1 MYAAI
6 GFELRE
12 DIEDLEM
19 VAEYNLSKEP
29 IRIDILI
36 VKTREKVE
44 KLKNEIG
51 HIMRKYN
58 VIEYKSPKDGMS
70 IDDFYKTVGYACL
83 YKGYG
88 KTVNQIPS
96 DEITVTM
103 IRAAH
108 PREMFL
114 TLEKEGHEIEERY
127 PGIYYVTNNLP
138 FPVQVI
144 VTKELGRENHSCLR
158 ILTDNADKEDVECFL
173 VQAKDTKNPGER
185 DNVDSVLQAS
195 VSANYKLYE
204 EVRRDVVMCQALQ
217 ELMKDEID
225 AKVTNAVT
233 NAVINTETDI
243 QVNDIRNIMKNFKC
257 TAEQAMDTLEIPQEK
272 RSLYMSKL

>member
-1 MYAAI
+1 
-6 GFELRE
+6 
-12 DIEDLEM
+12 
-19 VAEYNLSKEP
+19 
-29 IRIDILI
+29 
-36 VKTREKVE
+36 
-44 KLKNEIG
+44 
-51 HIMRKYN
+51 
-58 VIEYKSPKDGMS
+58 
-70 IDDFYKTVGYACL
+70 
-83 YKGYG
+83 
-88 KTVNQIPS
+88 
-96 DEITVTM
+96 
-103 IRAAH
+103 
-108 PREMFL
+108 
-114 TLEKEGHEIEERY
+114 
-127 PGIYYVTNNLP
+127 
-138 FPVQVI
+138 VQVI

-225 AKVTNAVT
+225 AKVTNAVNSAVT
-233 NAVINTETDI
+233 NAVINAETDI
-243 QVNDIRNIMKNFKC
+243 QVNDIRSIMKNFKC